1 LEACGGNDDTIL
13 RIDDIFLFLALMK
26 PLAQVRLFLG
36 REFSLPLPPNFQ
48 TRFLIADDL
57 KE

>member
-1 LEACGGNDDTIL
+1 
-13 RIDDIFLFLALMK
+13 MK

-57 KE
+57 KEKCDHVINIHDSKLYYSIVKK